1 MKKVL
6 MSLVS
11 MTALVIAGCGSGM
24 NGAGFGDES
33 NNGSTTEEQ
42 VAGLVITG
50 SGLIGDGADESQADL
65 NAQLTKAIAEQVE
78 SEINAQLEDEEFQAE
93 LAAADDPEL
102 AKDVRVGLGIRGIT
116 VFIEDESVP
125 FAGGEMLLNAE
136 VGLKLKFRPGFRIDV
151 VASGE
156 MTSELV
162 DVQRAGYIEGFP
174 YSLALNGTN
183 KMSLDGMFSITI
195 KNWKVSAM
203 QANLSSKIVAS
214 NVEAVGE
221 IAEKEVRGSVDM
233 MDVGLAITNPD
244 VLKRPGDF
252 TIKCTGDIETRIN
265 DRTIGLCKLAETCLS
280 CQ

>member
-1 MKKVL
+1 MKKVI
-6 MSLVS
+6 MSL
-11 MTALVIAGCGSGM
+11 MGTAALIFGGCGGSLDGT
-24 NGAGFGDES
+24 NLGDAS
-33 NNGSTTEEQ
+33 NNGTTTEDQ

-50 SGLIGDGADESQADL
+50 SGIIGDAADEAQADL
-65 NAQLTKAIAEQVE
+65 NAQVTKAIADQIE

-162 DVQRAGYIEGFP
+162 DVQREGYIEGFP

-203 QANLSSKIVAS
+203 QANLASKIVAS

-221 IAEKEVRGSVDM
+221 IADKGVRGSVDM
-233 MDVGLAITNPD
+233 MDVGLTITNPD

-252 TIKCTGDIETRIN
+252 TIKCSGDIEARIN
-265 DRTIGLCKLAETCLS
+265 DRAIALCSLAETCLS
-280 CQ
+280 CK